1 MHPFPSRPFRS
12 LAGISASVALAL
24 PLVVVGAA
32 AANEDTPVAPL
43 APEALVAEALGHNA
57 ELGFYQSQLEGA
69 QAARRLAGRLD
80 LPKAEFQAGQ
90 IRSRN
95 LDQSLAGEGA
105 MWVASV
111 RQSFEWPG
119 RLGLRK
125 AIANQDVALATL
137 GLEAFRRELAGKVRE
152 NAFGLAGAEEKAR
165 VAQAVADRF
174 RALRE
179 VLVQRDPAGIAPQLE
194 VRILEATELTLRRRA
209 SEFALAVE
217 AERVRLNLLRGSALE
232 APLRV
237 KGLLPELPERPP
249 LDRLMAAAN
258 TNHFDLRTRAA
269 ELVQQGFRVDLARH
283 ERWPAFEVGP
293 MTMGQDGSTL
303 DRIVGVGV
311 SFPLPLWQPRT
322 ANIAAAEARQK
333 QAEALLAAARRE
345 VERRVVTAA
354 RGYDSRLAELSRW
367 RPDVVA
373 QFESAAELAD
383 RHYRLGAVP
392 ATTYVELQKQY
403 LDAVEAHLDTRREA
417 LGALLELEQATGLSL
432 ARPAATSSGAS
443 TAASS
448 NPQPARP

>member
-1 MHPFPSRPFRS
+1 M
-12 LAGISASVALAL
+12 ALAL